1 MAAVIFWIVLAVVL
15 AGILTLAV
23 RYDRRRRNS
32 PGYITGTAHDS
43 AFPTRPVGNDGIP
56 GGGGG
61 G

>member
-15 AGILTLAV
+15 AGITALAV

-43 AFPTRPVGNDGIP
+43 VFPTRPVG
-56 GGGGG
+56 GGGDSGG
-61 G
+61 GAG